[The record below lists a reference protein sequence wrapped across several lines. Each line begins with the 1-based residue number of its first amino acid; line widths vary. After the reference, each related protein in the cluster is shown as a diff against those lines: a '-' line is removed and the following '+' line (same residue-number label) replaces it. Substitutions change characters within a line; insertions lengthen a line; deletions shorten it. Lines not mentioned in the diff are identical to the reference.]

1 MLLGLGGH
9 AAHVTIGYKEFL
21 KIAQKLGVYMT
32 EREAC
37 ALFGRYDTGCDGS
50 LTYFQFIDLF
60 FDEGERV
67 KVDE

>member
-1 MLLGLGGH
+1 
-9 AAHVTIGYKEFL
+9 
-21 KIAQKLGVYMT
+21 MT

-37 ALFGRYDTGCDGS
+37 ALFGRYDTDCIGG

-67 KVDE
+67 KVDEH